1 VRVLEYPQ
9 NEGNLKTRVV
19 ESLLPS
25 WLDLWFL
32 PFWSGMMLA
41 QDGFCYRELAAKI
54 CVVFFFLELDNSH
67 GPMVT
72 TPRLPGIPE
81 AVRKQK
87 CDGVDSDSDKEAP
100 PEVVPPPERP
110 ALVEARARG
119 Q

>member
-1 VRVLEYPQ
+1 MLQ
-9 NEGNLKTRVV
+9 GI
-19 ESLLPS
+19 SCQ
-25 WLDLWFL
+25 DL
-32 PFWSGMMLA
+32 
-41 QDGFCYRELAAKI
+41 C
-54 CVVFFFLELDNSH
+54 CVFFLELDNSH

-72 TPRLPGIPE
+72 NPGLPGIPE

>member
-1 VRVLEYPQ
+1 MLQRISCQ
-9 NEGNLKTRVV
+9 
-19 ESLLPS
+19 
-25 WLDLWFL
+25 DL
-32 PFWSGMMLA
+32 
-41 QDGFCYRELAAKI
+41 C
-54 CVVFFFLELDNSH
+54 CVFFLELDNSH

-72 TPRLPGIPE
+72 NPGLPGIPE
-81 AVRKQK
+81 ALVRKPK